1 MKRYNYFKTYFKNHF
16 KVLDQVEIKNI
27 EKLYLELKKVKKRNN
42 KVMIFGNGAGASIA
56 SHVAT
61 DFTNVCKLKAYSFD
75 NTSLIT
81 CYANDYNYENWVT
94 KTIKSYQK
102 KGDFVIL
109 ISASGES
116 KNLVNAAKFCNKKK
130 IKFCSISG
138 FKKRNKL
145 NQLSKNYTWIN
156 SSKYNVIESIQL
168 LVLLSLV
175 DRFSVK

>member
-1 MKRYNYFKTYFKNHF
+1 MKRHNYFKTYFKNHF

-75 NTSLIT
+75 NTSFLIT
-81 CYANDYNYENWVT
+81 CYANDYNYENWVI

-102 KGDFVIL
+102 KGDFVIYKR
-109 ISASGES
+109 IGES
-116 KNLVNAAKFCNKKK
+116 K
-130 IKFCSISG
+130 I
-138 FKKRNKL
+138 
-145 NQLSKNYTWIN
+145 
-156 SSKYNVIESIQL
+156 
-168 LVLLSLV
+168 
-175 DRFSVK
+175 

>member
-116 KNLVNAAKFCNKKK
+116 K
-130 IKFCSISG
+130 I
-138 FKKRNKL
+138 
-145 NQLSKNYTWIN
+145 
-156 SSKYNVIESIQL
+156 
-168 LVLLSLV
+168 
-175 DRFSVK
+175 